1 MHELT
6 DKKVFVTGGTGFI
19 GTHLIARLSQV
30 GAKVSALSRQGQ
42 PRLSS
47 PVQWLQGDLVDLST
61 ATSLL
66 HAVKPD
72 IIFH

>member
-30 GAKVSALSRQGQ
+30 GAKVYALSRQGL
-42 PRLSS
+42 PRCSKFRAVAPGRS
-47 PVQWLQGDLVDLST
+47 GRPVNGHRVVARRQ
-61 ATSLL
+61 A
-66 HAVKPD
+66 
-72 IIFH
+72 